1 MYLLKVENL
10 SAKINGKIIL
20 ENISFGIEEG
30 KILAIMGPNGSGK
43 TTLARCILNDKRIEK
58 SGKIYFLDK
67 DITNLET
74 NEIAKL
80 GIYLATQFQPEI
92 EYVKVRT
99 FLKYLGIK
107 DFQEVERIAKELELP
122 KDFLDRGINQNFSGG
137 ERKKFEILLI
147 KLLNPK
153 LIIFDEI
160 DSGLDISSLEYL
172 NNFILQQI
180 EDGKTFLIISHYT
193 RIFRDF
199 KPNRVIILKN
209 GKIYKQDGK
218 ELLELIDK
226 HGYNI

>member
-1 MYLLKVENL
+1 MDLLKVENL
-10 SAKINGKIIL
+10 SAKINEKIIL
-20 ENISFGIEEG
+20 ENISFSIAQGE
-30 KILAIMGPNGSGK
+30 ILAIMGPNGSGK
-43 TTLARCILNDKRIEK
+43 STLARCILNDERIEK
-58 SGKIYFLDK
+58 FGKIYFLGQ

-80 GIYLATQFQPEI
+80 GIYLSLQFQPEI
-92 EYVKVRT
+92 EYVKIRT

-107 DFQEVERIAKELELP
+107 DFQEVEKSGKELELP

-160 DSGLDISSLEYL
+160 DSGLDINSLEYL
-172 NNFILQQI
+172 NSFILQQI
-180 EDGKTFLIISHYT
+180 KDGKTFLIISHYT

-209 GKIYKQDGK
+209 GKIYKQGGK
-218 ELLELIDK
+218 ELLDLIDK

>member
-1 MYLLKVENL
+1 MDLLRVENL
-10 SAKINGKIIL
+10 TAKIDEKVIL
-20 ENISFGIEEG
+20 ENISFSVAQGE
-30 KILAIMGPNGSGK
+30 ILAIMGPNGSGK
-43 TTLARCILNDKRIEK
+43 STLARCILNDKRIEK
-58 SGKIYFLDK
+58 TGKIYFLGQ

-80 GIYLATQFQPEI
+80 GIYLSLQFQPEI

-107 DFQEVERIAKELELP
+107 DFQEVEKLGKELELP
-122 KDFLDRGINQNFSGG
+122 EDFLDRGINQNFSGG

-147 KLLNPK
+147 KLLDPK
-153 LIIFDEI
+153 LIVFDEI
-160 DSGLDISSLEYL
+160 DSGLDINSLEYL

-180 EDGKTFLIISHYT
+180 KEKKTFLIISHYT

-209 GKIYKQDGK
+209 GKIYKEGEK
-218 ELLELIDK
+218 ESLDLIDK

>member
-1 MYLLKVENL
+1 MDLLRVENL
-10 SAKINGKIIL
+10 TAKIDEKVIL
-20 ENISFGIEEG
+20 ENISFSVAQGE
-30 KILAIMGPNGSGK
+30 ILAIMGPNGSGK
-43 TTLARCILNDKRIEK
+43 STLARCILNDKRIEK
-58 SGKIYFLDK
+58 TGKIYFLDQ

-80 GIYLATQFQPEI
+80 GIYLSLQFQPEI

-107 DFQEVERIAKELELP
+107 DFQEVEKLGKELELP
-122 KDFLDRGINQNFSGG
+122 EDFLDRGINQNFSGG

-147 KLLNPK
+147 KLLDPK
-153 LIIFDEI
+153 LIVFDEI
-160 DSGLDISSLEYL
+160 DSGLDINSLEYL

-180 EDGKTFLIISHYT
+180 KEKKTFLIISHYT

-209 GKIYKQDGK
+209 GKIYKEGGK
-218 ELLELIDK
+218 ELLDLIDK